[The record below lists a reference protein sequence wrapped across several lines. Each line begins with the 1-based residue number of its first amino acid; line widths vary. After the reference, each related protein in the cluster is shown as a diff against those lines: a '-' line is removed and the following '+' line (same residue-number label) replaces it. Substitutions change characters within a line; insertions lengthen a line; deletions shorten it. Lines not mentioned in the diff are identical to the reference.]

1 MPSFFKITRPLT
13 LFAELNDTA
22 LYGSQRQVLGHAVK
36 ILHRIFRKTTVWRFS
51 FYEKLIFVFY
61 QNPKG
66 KRGSSHELYP
76 LGGLSIFK

>member
-1 MPSFFKITRPLT
+1 M
-13 LFAELNDTA
+13 
-22 LYGSQRQVLGHAVK
+22 GHAVK